1 MLKRNTGLYIS
12 YNNKGQIRKTIV
24 TAKGETYTENSTI
37 AKELLSFLNMS
48 LAPFTEVAEY
58 LNDISA
64 NVEIDD
70 PDHFGEVDLVA
81 FQELLKTTVQVIEV
95 FEEENIFHGT
105 LLRTLMEDAVPPD
118 DGSAMYIYQT
128 KLEILKRLDA
138 ILQTQHYIELALQML
153 CEKKEFS
160 IAKNFPMLD
169 SVETVQIL
177 SMDKALRAECYF
189 RSPCNYYC
197 YLFLMLLNKKP
208 NVARCQCCGDYFIP
222 KTKKV
227 TLYCDRVIK
236 NGKTCKQIAP
246 HLKRRIN
253 AENDKVLKAY
263 ERTKQKMYKR
273 YERAN
278 DSLEP
283 LAHGLSWNEYEQWQK
298 SAREAKDKYVLGEI
312 TAEEALEIIEV
323 KD

>member
-1 MLKRNTGLYIS
+1 MLKKNTGLYIS

-24 TAKGETYTENSTI
+24 TAKGETHTKTSTI
-37 AKELLSFLNMS
+37 SDELISFLNMG
-48 LAPFTEVAEY
+48 LAPFAQVIEY
-58 LNDISA
+58 LSGISET
-64 NVEIDD
+64 VEIDD
-70 PDHFGEVDLVA
+70 PDHFGEVDVVA
-81 FQELLKTTVQVIEV
+81 FQQLINATIQVIEV
-95 FEEENIFHGT
+95 FEEEDVFHGT
-105 LLRTLMEDAVPPD
+105 LLRTMMEDAIPPD
-118 DGSAMYIYQT
+118 DGTAMYIYTT
-128 KLEILKRLDA
+128 KHGMWKRLDA
-138 ILQTQHYIELALQML
+138 ISQTQHYIDLALQIL
-153 CEKKEFS
+153 CENKEFS
-160 IAKNFPMLD
+160 IAQDFPMLD
-169 SVETVQIL
+169 HVETIQVL
-177 SMDKALRAECYF
+177 SMDQSLRAEYYF

-197 YLFLMLLNKKP
+197 YLFLVYLSKKP
-208 NVARCQCCGDYFIP
+208 NVAKCQCCGDFFIP
-222 KTKKV
+222 KTKKA

-253 AENDKVLKAY
+253 AMNDEVLKTF

>member
-160 IAKNFPMLD
+160 IAKDFPMLD

-177 SMDKALRAECYF
+177 SMDKALRAEYYF

-208 NVARCQCCGDYFIP
+208 NVARCQCCRDYFIP

-253 AENDKVLKAY
+253 AKSDEVLKTF

>member
-24 TAKGETYTENSTI
+24 TATGETYTENSTI

-58 LNDISA
+58 LNVISA

-160 IAKNFPMLD
+160 IAKDFPMLD

-177 SMDKALRAECYF
+177 SMDKALRAEYYF

-253 AENDKVLKAY
+253 AKSDEVFKTF

>member
-160 IAKNFPMLD
+160 IAKDFPMLD

-177 SMDKALRAECYF
+177 SMDKALRAEYYF

-208 NVARCQCCGDYFIP
+208 NVARCQCCGDFFIP
-222 KTKKV
+222 KTKKA

-236 NGKTCKQIAP
+236 HGKTCKQIAP
-246 HLKRRIN
+246 QLKRRIN
-253 AENDKVLKAY
+253 AMSDEVLKTF

>member
-12 YNNKGQIRKTIV
+12 YNNKGQVRKTLV
-24 TAKGETYTENSTI
+24 TAKGETHIENSTI
-37 AKELLSFLNMS
+37 ANEILSFLNMS
-48 LAPFTEVAEY
+48 LAPFAQVVEY
-58 LNDISA
+58 LNGIS
-64 NVEIDD
+64 ETIESDH
-70 PDHFGEVDLVA
+70 PDHFGEVDEYA
-81 FQELLKTTVQVIEV
+81 YRELINATIQVIEV
-95 FEEENIFHGT
+95 LEEENIFHGT

-118 DGSAMYIYQT
+118 DGTAMYIYET
-128 KLEILKRLDA
+128 KHEMWKRLDA
-138 ILQTQHYIELALQML
+138 IFRIQHYIELALQKL
-153 CEKKEFS
+153 CDKEEFS
-160 IAKNFPMLD
+160 MANDFPLIN

-177 SMDKALRAECYF
+177 SMDKSLRAEYYF

-197 YLFLMLLNKKP
+197 YLFLVYLNKKP
-208 NVARCQCCGDYFIP
+208 NVARCQCCGDFFIP
-222 KTKKV
+222 KTKKA

-298 SAREAKDKYVLGEI
+298 SAREAKDKYVLGKI

>member
-160 IAKNFPMLD
+160 IAKDFPMLD

-177 SMDKALRAECYF
+177 SMDKVLRAEYYF

-263 ERTKQKMYKR
+263 ERTKQKMYTR
-273 YERAN
+273 YERASC
-278 DSLEP
+278 SLDP
-283 LAHGLSWNEYEQWQK
+283 LPHGLSWQEYTNWIDL
-298 SAREAKDKYVLGEI
+298 AGAAKAKYLLGKI
-312 TAEEALEIIEV
+312 TTEEALEIIEV

>member
-1 MLKRNTGLYIS
+1 MKRNTGLYIS
-12 YNNKGQIRKTIV
+12 YNNKGQVRKTLV
-24 TAKGETYTENSTI
+24 TSKGETHIENSTI

-58 LNDISA
+58 LNVISA

-138 ILQTQHYIELALQML
+138 ILQTQHYIELALHIL

-160 IAKNFPMLD
+160 IAKDFPMLD

-177 SMDKALRAECYF
+177 SMDKALRAEYYF

-197 YLFLMLLNKKP
+197 YLFLVYLSKKP
-208 NVARCQCCGDYFIP
+208 NVAKCQCCGDFFIP
-222 KTKKV
+222 KTKKA

-236 NGKTCKQIAP
+236 NGKTCKQLAP

-253 AENDKVLKAY
+253 AMSDEVLKTF

>member
-1 MLKRNTGLYIS
+1 MKRNTGLYIS

-24 TAKGETYTENSTI
+24 TAKGETHTENSTI

-160 IAKNFPMLD
+160 IAKDFPMLD

-177 SMDKALRAECYF
+177 SMDKALRAEYYF

-253 AENDKVLKAY
+253 AKSDEVLKTF

>member
-24 TAKGETYTENSTI
+24 TAKGETHTKTSTI
-37 AKELLSFLNMS
+37 SDELISFLNMS
-48 LAPFTEVAEY
+48 LAPFAQVIEY
-58 LNDISA
+58 LSGISET
-64 NVEIDD
+64 VEIDD
-70 PDHFGEVDLVA
+70 PDHFGEVDVIA
-81 FQELLKTTVQVIEV
+81 FQQLINATIQVIEV
-95 FEEENIFHGT
+95 FEEENIFQGT

-118 DGSAMYIYQT
+118 DGTAMYIYTT
-128 KLEILKRLDA
+128 KHEMWKRLDA
-138 ILQTQHYIELALQML
+138 ILQTQHYIDLALQML
-153 CEKKEFS
+153 CENKEFS
-160 IAKNFPMLD
+160 IAQEFPMLNH
-169 SVETVQIL
+169 VETIQVL
-177 SMDKALRAECYF
+177 SMDQSLRAEYYF

-197 YLFLMLLNKKP
+197 YLFLVYLSKKP
-208 NVARCQCCGDYFIP
+208 NVAKCQCCGDFFIP
-222 KTKKV
+222 KTKKA

-253 AENDKVLKAY
+253 AMSDEVLKTF

>member
-64 NVEIDD
+64 NVEID
-70 PDHFGEVDLVA
+70 DHFGEVDLVA

-160 IAKNFPMLD
+160 IAKDFPMLD

-177 SMDKALRAECYF
+177 SMDKALRAEYYF

-222 KTKKV
+222 KTKK
-227 TLYCDRVIK
+227 
-236 NGKTCKQIAP
+236 
-246 HLKRRIN
+246 
-253 AENDKVLKAY
+253 
-263 ERTKQKMYKR
+263 
-273 YERAN
+273 
-278 DSLEP
+278 
-283 LAHGLSWNEYEQWQK
+283 GL
-298 SAREAKDKYVLGEI
+298 LH
-312 TAEEALEIIEV
+312 
-323 KD
+323 

>member
-12 YNNKGQIRKTIV
+12 YNNKGQVRKTLV
-24 TAKGETYTENSTI
+24 TSKGETHIENSTI

-160 IAKNFPMLD
+160 IAKDFPMLD

-177 SMDKALRAECYF
+177 SMDKALRAEYYF
-189 RSPCNYYC
+189 R
-197 YLFLMLLNKKP
+197 
-208 NVARCQCCGDYFIP
+208 
-222 KTKKV
+222 
-227 TLYCDRVIK
+227 
-236 NGKTCKQIAP
+236 
-246 HLKRRIN
+246 
-253 AENDKVLKAY
+253 
-263 ERTKQKMYKR
+263 
-273 YERAN
+273 
-278 DSLEP
+278 
-283 LAHGLSWNEYEQWQK
+283 
-298 SAREAKDKYVLGEI
+298 
-312 TAEEALEIIEV
+312 
-323 KD
+323 